1 MPIDPKK
8 VEWDPIDKNKVQW
21 DDASQ
26 GGQPKPLTEKV
37 IQPQPGVSE
46 QQAFFEKRFKPY
58 QNTIED
64 LTKGEVDWE
73 GTGAAAGATLG
84 ARLGMPFGLPGVVG
98 GAAIGG
104 AGGMAYEQI
113 AKYLQGKGPETSQ
126 DALKQIN
133 EAAAFGGG
141 AEMAGPAIGQL
152 AKPLSREMG
161 PLAQKI
167 WDTAKAAKMP
177 LPASA
182 FKPSQSVK
190 AFEWFG
196 RALPTGRGVMQ
207 HEQKVLLNN
216 LEKMMDDTV
225 SKIPMRVGKYE
236 AGEKLLSGLQEAK
249 ETTKTLAKTQYQL
262 WKKTLGE
269 GRAMS
274 NTAKVI
280 SQEADSVKSP
290 AIRAYLE
297 AFSGKG
303 ENWVAKDIYDY
314 QQLIWKKTYK
324 AMPQLGGKLE
334 EALKKDLGE
343 ELYKGLQKGK
353 AAWAQYR
360 KLAENKTIKAMAT
373 KYRID
378 PDNVLYAAFK
388 AGNFDDVALMKS
400 SVKPETWELAKN
412 RFVENIIDTSMDRT
426 KTQFMPDAFAVNF
439 EKFGRQIKNVMPEI
453 YENMNDF
460 YLMVK
465 ASQPFTKQMQPLTGM
480 AKMAMQGVAA
490 AGVGASAYVSPWI
503 AVPYGFS
510 ASIAH
515 SITAPG
521 GYLKKYLV
529 KGFPAVA
536 EAMKQTTRF
545 GGRAGMV
552 WPMEETE

>member
-1 MPIDPKK
+1 MPNEKDIIWDQPNPQEIKWDNKPKS
-8 VEWDPIDKNKVQW
+8 I
-21 DDASQ
+21 
-26 GGQPKPLTEKV
+26 
-37 IQPQPGVSE
+37 PGMSP
-46 QQAFFEKRFKPY
+46 QQAFY
-58 QNTIED
+58 DQH
-64 LTKGEVDWE
+64 KGEFQPPDLSEEVKQADWK
-73 GTGAAAGATLG
+73 GMGPAAGSAIG
-84 ARLGMPFGLPGVVG
+84 ARLGMPFGLPGMAG

-113 AKYLQGKGPETSQ
+113 ANYFKGKGPETSTE
-126 DALKQIN
+126 AIKQIN

-141 AEMAGPAIGQL
+141 GEMAGPALGQL
-152 AKPLSREMG
+152 AAPLSRQMG
-161 PLAQKI
+161 PLTKKV
-167 WDTAKAAKMP
+167 WETAKAAKLP

-182 FKPSQSVK
+182 FRPSGSVK

-196 RALPTGRGVMQ
+196 RILPTGRGVMQ
-207 HEQKVLLNN
+207 HEKKVLLNN

-249 ETTKTLAKTQYQL
+249 ETTRTLAKTQYQL

-280 SQEADSVKSP
+280 SEEADSVKSP

-343 ELYKGLQKGK
+343 EIYKGLQKGK

-400 SVKPETWELAKN
+400 SVKPETWDLAKN

-426 KTQFMPDAFAVNF
+426 KTQFTPDTFAVNF

-480 AKMAMQGVAA
+480 AQLGMQGMAA
-490 AGVGASAYVSPWI
+490 AGAGGAYVNPWV

-515 SITAPG
+515 SITAAG
-521 GYLKKYLV
+521 GFLKKYLV
-529 KGFPAVA
+529 KGFPSIA

-545 GGRAGMV
+545 GGRAAMLSS
-552 WPMEETE
+552 PIKDNE